1 MADPAPEEESKN
13 PIAEAHV
20 IYGEKNMTRIISPT
34 VFGRKGQ
41 RDGKGFSKAELDEI
55 GITGSE
61 ASRLGIPVDKRRS
74 TKYDEN
80 IDRLKSYVEEAK
92 KAGIRISKPKTEYKP
107 KRGRAYRGLTS
118 AGKKV
123 RGLV

>member
-1 MADPAPEEESKN
+1 
-13 PIAEAHV
+13 
-20 IYGEKNMTRIISPT
+20 MTRMVNPN
-34 VFGRKGQ
+34 VFGKKGL

-55 GITGSE
+55 GLVGDE
-61 ASRLGIPVDKRRS
+61 AHRLGIPVDKRRS

-80 IDRLKSYVEEAK
+80 VERLKSYVEEAK
-92 KAGIRISKPKTEYKP
+92 KAGIRISKPKTQYKSQ
-107 KRGRAYRGLTS
+107 RGRAYRGLTS

>member
-1 MADPAPEEESKN
+1 
-13 PIAEAHV
+13 
-20 IYGEKNMTRIISPT
+20 MTRIVSPT
-34 VFGRKGQ
+34 VYGKKGP
-41 RDGKGFSKAELDEI
+41 RDGKGFSKPELGEI
-55 GITGSE
+55 GISSDE
-61 ASRLGIPVDKRRS
+61 AFRLGIPVDKRRG

-80 IDRLKSYVEEAK
+80 VERLRSYVEEAK
-92 KAGIRISKPKTEYKP
+92 KAGIRISRPKIESKP